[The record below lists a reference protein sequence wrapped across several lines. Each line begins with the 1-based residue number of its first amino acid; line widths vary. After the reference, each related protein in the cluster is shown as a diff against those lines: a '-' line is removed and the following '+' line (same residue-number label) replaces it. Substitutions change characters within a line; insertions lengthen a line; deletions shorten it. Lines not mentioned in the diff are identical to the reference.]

1 MSWALSIERETIA
14 DVALVEETEQ
24 ALDAGQARLA
34 VRRFALTANN
44 ITYAAFGTVMRYWDF
59 FPGADGRGRLPVWG
73 FAEVVESRAEGLG
86 TGERIYGYFPAGS
99 ELIVQPER
107 VDAAGFIDA
116 APHRAELPPA
126 YNRYQRC
133 SADPGWSEAIEPAQ
147 MVLQP
152 LFITSFLIA
161 PYLREQKAFG
171 ARTIALTSAS
181 SKTAIALAWLLKAA
195 PIEGV
200 KVEGLTSSRNAAF
213 VNGLGLYDSVRTYD
227 AIEEMPLDEA
237 YAVVDFAGDGGLN
250 TRLHS
255 HLGAALK
262 ANVRVGGAHWENSA
276 PVSDLPGV
284 KPEFF
289 FAPDHVRNKIKEWG
303 QDEFN
308 RRYKADWDGFAAAAA
323 EYFDYTE
330 ATGGEGALEV
340 YKALIKG
347 AVPAS
352 SAETVRV

>member
-1 MSWALSIERETIA
+1 MNWALSIERETIA
-14 DVALVEETEQ
+14 DVTLVEEVDR
-24 ALDAGQARLA
+24 ALEPGEARLA

-59 FPGADGRGRLPVWG
+59 FPGADQRGRLPVWG
-73 FAEVVESRAEGLG
+73 FAEVIESRAEGLQD
-86 TGERIYGYFPAGS
+86 GERIYGYFPAGS
-99 ELIVQPER
+99 ELIVRPER
-107 VDAAGFIDA
+107 IDAASFVDA
-116 APHRAELPPA
+116 APHRAELPSA

-133 SADPGWSEAIEPAQ
+133 KADPAWSEAVEPAQ

-161 PYLREQKAFG
+161 PYLREQTAFG
-171 ARTIALTSAS
+171 AQTIALTSAS
-181 SKTAIALAWLLKAA
+181 SKTAIALAWLLKAQ
-195 PIEGV
+195 PIAGV
-200 KVEGLTSSRNAAF
+200 KVEALTSARNAGF
-213 VNGLGLYDSVRTYD
+213 VSGLGIYDSVRTYD
-227 AIEEMPLDEA
+227 DIEDMPTDGV

-250 TRLHS
+250 TRLHT

-276 PVSDLPGV
+276 PVGDLPGV

-289 FAPDHVRNKIKEWG
+289 FAPDHVRTKIKEWG

-308 RRYKADWDGFAAAAA
+308 RRYKADWDGFAKAAA

-330 ATGGEGALEV
+330 AAGGEGALEV
-340 YKALIKG
+340 YQALIRG